1 MNLFYRF
8 INRRRN
14 TQLSFEEDVLKH
26 SLFRSAFLLL
36 SIIIAHVYLMT
47 LFEEFNWQ
55 DALWLT
61 LTTLSTTGYGDISA
75 TTLAGKT
82 STVVLLY
89 LGGIFILA
97 KAAGDY
103 FEYRANIRI
112 KKMQG
117 NWEWRMTNHILVI
130 NTPSQQG
137 EQFFLRLLK
146 HLQQSRLKLSTVQ
159 ILTNKFP
166 KGLPN
171 QLSKMPGL
179 VHYTGSGTDPKDL
192 AAVNAQQAKYI
203 IILAKQEENP
213 ESDSRTFDI
222 LHRLQELKL
231 RDDALILAECVDD
244 ANRQRFRL
252 AGANVIIRPMRAY
265 PEMLIRTAVAPGA
278 EQIIENLF
286 SSSGDLYLRYEVN
299 INALNWKDIV
309 CQLIQQDLGTAV
321 AYINNETG
329 LCDTNPHANT
339 KITTS
344 SLFVMANDDNSPTAE
359 AIQQALANISQS
371 T

>member
-203 IILAKQEENP
+203 IILAKQEDNP

-299 INALNWKDIV
+299 INALSWKDIV

-371 T
+371 I